1 MKRILKRIF
10 KIFRRIWI
18 PVNWYNL
25 RSTIPISS
33 IFGLDRGTP
42 IDRVYIEYFLEQN
55 KRFIKGN
62 VMEIGE
68 NTYTK
73 KFGSLDCNSLVFHF
87 DKTNKEADII
97 GDLTNYKDLPKNK
110 VDCFIITQTLNFIY
124 DYKSAIIGINRMLKK
139 NGVALIT
146 VAGLVNISKYD
157 YERWGD
163 FYRFTDLTIKK
174 SLGDMFGEENI
185 EVETY
190 GNLLTVTSLLHGI
203 SSEELSKDEL
213 YYKDTNY
220 QLIITAKVLK
230 K

>member
-1 MKRILKRIF
+1 MKKILKRIF
-10 KIFRRIWI
+10 KIFRRIWM

-55 KRFIKGN
+55 KRFIKGD

-124 DYKSAIIGINRMLKK
+124 DYKSAIIGIDRMLKK

>member
-1 MKRILKRIF
+1 MKKILKRIF
-10 KIFRRIWI
+10 KIFRRIWL

-55 KRFIKGN
+55 KRFIKGD
-62 VMEIGE
+62 VVEIGE

-73 KFGSLDCNSLVFHF
+73 KFGLLDCNSLVFHF

-124 DYKSAIIGINRMLKK
+124 DYKSAIIGIDRMLKK

>member
-1 MKRILKRIF
+1 MKKILKRMLKF
-10 KIFRRIWI
+10 FRRIWR

-25 RSTIPISS
+25 RSIIPISS
-33 IFGLDRGTP
+33 TFGLDRGTP
-42 IDRVYIEYFLEQN
+42 IDRVYIEHFLEL
-55 KRFIKGN
+55 KKKFIKGD
-62 VMEIGE
+62 VLEIGE

-73 KFGSLDCNSLVFHF
+73 KFGTIDCNSLVFHF

-110 VDCFIITQTLNFIY
+110 ADCFILTQTLNFIY
-124 DYKSAIIGINRMLKK
+124 DYKSAIIGIDRMLKK

-174 SLGDMFGEENI
+174 SLGDIFGEENV

-213 YYKDTNY
+213 FYNDRNY